1 MGPSLAGVCPAPA
14 ASVHV
19 SHCVPQVMLV
29 HVLNQDSG
37 LSQFS
42 WHIDTTEGQ
51 ECWQIFYTMVIAIE
65 MGPNGTVQG
74 MRVAS
79 HKPAAYERVGTAQ
92 VFPSNLWHSTIP
104 GDAGGIKLGVFL
116 GMWTRELYALQQAQ
130 GRTIDF
136 SGWAGGKEVFQGF
149 ESTQ

>member
-1 MGPSLAGVCPAPA
+1 
-14 ASVHV
+14 
-19 SHCVPQVMLV
+19 
-29 HVLNQDSG
+29 
-37 LSQFS
+37 
-42 WHIDTTEGQ
+42 
-51 ECWQIFYTMVIAIE
+51 MVIAIE

-136 SGWAGGKEVFQGF
+136 SRWAGGKEVFQGF